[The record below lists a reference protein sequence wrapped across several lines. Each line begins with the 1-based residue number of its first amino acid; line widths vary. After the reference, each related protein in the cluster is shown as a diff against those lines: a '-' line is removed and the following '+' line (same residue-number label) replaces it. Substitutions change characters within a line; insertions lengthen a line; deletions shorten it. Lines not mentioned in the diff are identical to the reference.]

1 MNTHMDAIAISAKE
15 QSTGLSE
22 VNQAV
27 NSMDQTTQQNAAMVE
42 QSNAASSELAAE
54 AGKLRELIS
63 QFTIDGSATAQSSA
77 LRATAQTMAKAVH
90 TETPRAVAS
99 PARSVPQSHGNVAVA
114 QDSWE
119 EF

>member
-1 MNTHMDAIAISAKE
+1 
-15 QSTGLSE
+15 
-22 VNQAV
+22 
-27 NSMDQTTQQNAAMVE
+27 MDQTTQQNAAMVE
-42 QSNAASSELAAE
+42 ESNAASAELAAE

-77 LRATAQTMAKAVH
+77 LRQTAHTMAQAGHSEARRPAAQAARPV
-90 TETPRAVAS
+90 
-99 PARSVPQSHGNVAVA
+99 ARSQGNAAVA